1 MRCVNQIVKNAR
13 RLLLATCRLAAFQ
26 LTVVYDSLLTLLLAF
41 PTPESFDWR
50 KTVEPQPM
58 DMIPAFVDMETR
70 ITPMMW
76 LLDGIK
82 G

>member
-1 MRCVNQIVKNAR
+1 VKNAR

-50 KTVEPQPM
+50 KTVESQPM
-58 DMIPAFVDMETR
+58 DKMVIPALFVDMEMM

-82 G
+82 D